1 MRRTNPHST
10 RASLSLAILLL
21 LAPHASRAQS
31 LSYWKG
37 QRWVLAKDGTLQIER
52 QILRRQCVRDSD
64 VRANYFVSTG
74 GVCTELADHRFVTD
88 PTSGVVTWI
97 GGVTHPGET
106 EVSRVNASMQKVA
119 GAFYGAGVFVLPP
132 SGGGFSIPYGVTR
145 DAHGVGGV
153 DTIVLLFDN
162 GGGISVDTVTVVS
175 KMEYDA
181 AKNSVPACV
190 NTPQPDLPLADA
202 CAGLKPDDGPVIII
216 TVVSTLLLIIFVW
229 IVRNRYVASK
239 KATAGAH
246 VGNILNNEYQQ
257 MK

>member
-1 MRRTNPHST
+1 
-10 RASLSLAILLL
+10 LLL

-37 QRWVLAKDGTLQIER
+37 QRWVLAKDGTLEIER
-52 QILRRQCVRDSD
+52 QILRRQCVRDND

-132 SGGGFSIPYGVTR
+132 SGGGFSIPYGVTW

-190 NTPQPDLPLADA
+190 NTPPPDLPLADA
-202 CAGLKPDDGPVIII
+202 CAGLTPEDDDGSNNTIII
-216 TVVSTLLLIIFVW
+216 ISVGSTLLILIFVLLAS
-229 IVRNRYVASK
+229 RNRYFIGKK
-239 KATAGAH
+239 KAIVETHSGY
-246 VGNILNNEYQQ
+246 VLTDQSF
-257 MK
+257 